1 MNSTLLQLSLLIL
14 VSVSL
19 GCQAL
24 KMDYGQP
31 AAQFLEKDVA
41 TAGKKYLGKKITIKG
56 TVARID
62 VSDPQATWVHL
73 GNGIRCDFSD
83 FRAMAQSKSAGDT
96 AFVDG
101 ILKECEEGNILLESA
116 MLRDPTAP
124 FSPTR

>member
-1 MNSTLLQLSLLIL
+1 MKITLLKLSFLIL
-14 VSVSL
+14 VSVSV

-41 TAGKKYLGKKITIKG
+41 ALGPKFLGKKITIKG
-56 TVARID
+56 TVTRTD
-62 VSDPQATWVHL
+62 VSDPKAGFIHF
-73 GNGIRCDFSD
+73 GNGIRCDFS
-83 FRAMAQSKSAGDT
+83 RLPAMAQSKKPGDIC
-96 AFVDG
+96 FIDG

-124 FSPTR
+124 FSPER

>member
-1 MNSTLLQLSLLIL
+1 MKSTLLKMSFLIL
-14 VSVSL
+14 VSVSV

-56 TVARID
+56 TVID
-62 VSDPQATWVHL
+62 VSNPQVGWIHL
-73 GNGIRCDFSD
+73 GNGIRCDFS
-83 FRAMAQSKSAGDT
+83 RLPAMAQSKKPGDIC
-96 AFVDG
+96 FIDG

-124 FSPTR
+124 FSPER

>member
-1 MNSTLLQLSLLIL
+1 MKSTLLQVALLIL
-14 VSVSL
+14 VSLSL

-56 TVARID
+56 TVID
-62 VSDPQATWVHL
+62 VSNPQAGWIHL
-73 GNGIRCDFSD
+73 GNGIRCDFS
-83 FRAMAQSKSAGDT
+83 RLPAMAQSKKPGDT

-124 FSPTR
+124 FSPAR

>member
-1 MNSTLLQLSLLIL
+1 MKSTLLKLSFLIL
-14 VSVSL
+14 ISLSV

-56 TVARID
+56 TVID
-62 VSDPQATWVHL
+62 VSNPQAGWIHL
-73 GNGIRCDFSD
+73 GNGIRCDFS
-83 FRAMAQSKSAGDT
+83 RLPAMAQSKKPGDIC
-96 AFVDG
+96 FIDG

-124 FSPTR
+124 FSPQR

>member
-1 MNSTLLQLSLLIL
+1 MKSTLLKMSFLIL
-14 VSVSL
+14 VSLSV

-56 TVARID
+56 TVID
-62 VSDPQATWVHL
+62 VSNPQAGWIHL
-73 GNGIRCDFSD
+73 GNGIRCDFS
-83 FRAMAQSKSAGDT
+83 RLPAMAQSKKPGDIC
-96 AFVDG
+96 FIDG

-124 FSPTR
+124 FSPER

>member
-1 MNSTLLQLSLLIL
+1 MKSTLLQVALLIL
-14 VSVSL
+14 VSLSL

-56 TVARID
+56 TVID
-62 VSDPQATWVHL
+62 VSNPQAGWIHL
-73 GNGIRCDFSD
+73 GNGIRCDFS
-83 FRAMAQSKSAGDT
+83 RLPAMAQSKKPGDT

>member
-1 MNSTLLQLSLLIL
+1 MKSTLLKMSFLIL
-14 VSVSL
+14 VSLSV

-56 TVARID
+56 TVID
-62 VSDPQATWVHL
+62 VSNPQAGWIHL
-73 GNGIRCDFSD
+73 GNGIRCDFS
-83 FRAMAQSKSAGDT
+83 RLPAMAQSKKPGDIC
-96 AFVDG
+96 FIDG

-124 FSPTR
+124 FSPQR